1 MDSIVYQKMVNK
13 EVITNPIEYVSKC
26 ERAYSASLQQIMR
39 EIIARP
45 GDNKIILLSGPSSS
59 GKTTGANMLARLFQK
74 EGCDANVISLDDF
87 YRNRDD
93 IEPGP
98 DGQRDFEVVSALD
111 LELIQKTLRE
121 LIENG
126 ETMLPYFDFG
136 SGKRTDNV
144 FKLHLDKGDVVIIE
158 GLHAI
163 NPIFTEGIDSDCIL
177 RIYASTR
184 SDILDEDGSVLF
196 GRRDVR
202 FLRRTIRD
210 NNFRNAPVD
219 LTFSMWNK
227 VLEGED
233 KYLVPLIDLADYQI
247 NSLHPYEMCI
257 YKDILLKLF
266 ADVAPDSE
274 YYKYA
279 EELKK
284 RLEKVTSLGKDII
297 PKSSLLREFVG

>member
-1 MDSIVYQKMVNK
+1 
-13 EVITNPIEYVSKC
+13 
-26 ERAYSASLQQIMR
+26 
-39 EIIARP
+39 
-45 GDNKIILLSGPSSS
+45 
-59 GKTTGANMLARLFQK
+59 
-74 EGCDANVISLDDF
+74 
-87 YRNRDD
+87 
-93 IEPGP
+93 
-98 DGQRDFEVVSALD
+98 
-111 LELIQKTLRE
+111 
-121 LIENG
+121 
-126 ETMLPYFDFG
+126 
-136 SGKRTDNV
+136 
-144 FKLHLDKGDVVIIE
+144 
-158 GLHAI
+158 
-163 NPIFTEGIDSDCIL
+163 
-177 RIYASTR
+177 
-184 SDILDEDGSVLF
+184 SVLF